1 MTNLTVGIF
10 YRSFCGGRRS
20 KDVTRVTSL
29 VGCEKVPPMVEGAS
43 ADIWMRTVQH
53 RATSW
58 KTDGTASTV
67 PSISIKHS
75 SYCIQSSRS
84 HQENPNI
91 LLCKSQEDSIGHFSA
106 RGIVAT
112 LTPADCSGAARHP
125 TGPGHPMNQPTPG
138 FWRREAYLPK
148 KALVISS

>member
-58 KTDGTASTV
+58 ETDGTASTV

-84 HQENPNI
+84 KTQISYFVSHRRIRLVTSVP
-91 LLCKSQEDSIGHFSA
+91 
-106 RGIVAT
+106 
-112 LTPADCSGAARHP
+112 GA
-125 TGPGHPMNQPTPG
+125 
-138 FWRREAYLPK
+138 
-148 KALVISS
+148 